1 MANNARD
8 QVQAILAETQR
19 RKRIWTNMQRAARE
33 ALAAVTA
40 EARRRGVRGQ
50 NWLGGDY
57 DCDYTF
63 ISFPTYES
71 RLDKL
76 IEAKQPR
83 RAIQHSLKLHGSGT
97 LERPEK
103 GGTYEGYPDLVEDDP
118 FHFRAAAVA
127 ELMGSLNT
135 YIRKHGRR
143 GPGKRR

>member
-8 QVQAILAETQR
+8 QVQAILAETGR
-19 RKRIWTNMQRAARE
+19 RKRVWAEMQRVARE
-33 ALAAVTA
+33 ALVAVTA

-50 NWLGGDY
+50 NWMGGDY
-57 DCDYTF
+57 DHDYAF
-63 ISFPTYES
+63 ISFPTYGT
-71 RLDKL
+71 RLDEL
-76 IEAKQPR
+76 IEAKRPR
-83 RAIQHSLKLHGSGT
+83 REKHTFQLHGSGT

-143 GPGKRR
+143 GQGKRR